1 MALPLDRM
9 LGHHLRMSVELHADS
24 PLADL
29 ELAHDEA
36 IAQFHQGDLDQA
48 FEDLH
53 GISLHANVSP
63 HLRIRCLLAMGQI
76 LDVNG
81 REDDAIALFE
91 QVWYDGAATEAEKAV
106 AEERL
111 TRARVGSE
119 RAAGYPWISHGP
131 RTPADLLTAA
141 HDALTGADANEALG
155 QAFLAYEHPDATDA
169 EQAMAS
175 ALMARG
181 HHQAGNLEYA
191 ESWAIEALG
200 RPIDDTQRALVE
212 RLLEQVR
219 KARAPVAA
227 AKVSPTS
234 TPDELRAMFALTPG
248 LINAR
253 LNDQALEILYAMYEH
268 PNVVDEWKPK
278 VAINIAAALR
288 EGGYTDVARSW
299 YLEATM
305 RSDER
310 DDDINAIMQKI
321 NVVLTLD

>member
-1 MALPLDRM
+1 
-9 LGHHLRMSVELHADS
+9 MSVELRADS

-36 IAQFHQGDLDQA
+36 MSMFHQGITDQA

-63 HLRIRCLLAMGQI
+63 HLRIRCLLGMGQI

-81 REDDAIALFE
+81 REDDAIALFQ
-91 QVWYDGAATEAEKAV
+91 QVWYDGNATAAEKAI

-111 TRARVGSE
+111 TQARIGSE
-119 RAAGYPWISHGP
+119 REAGYGWTSHGV
-131 RTPADLLTAA
+131 RTAA
-141 HDALTGADANEALG
+141 QLIKAASDALSGGDANEALG
-155 QAFLAYEHPDATDA
+155 QAFLAYEDPEVTDA

-181 HHQAGNLEYA
+181 HHLVGNLEYA

-200 RPIDDTQRALVE
+200 RPLDDTQRGLVE

-219 KARAPVAA
+219 EARAPVTA

-234 TPDELRAMFALTPG
+234 TTAELQAMFG
-248 LINAR
+248 LAAQLIMAR
-253 LNDQALEILYAMYEH
+253 LYDQALEILYAMYEH
-268 PNVVDEWKPK
+268 PNVVDAWKPK
-278 VAINIAAALR
+278 IAMNIASALR
-288 EGGYTDVARSW
+288 DTGHHDIARSW
-299 YLEATM
+299 YLETM
-305 RSDER
+305 MRG
-310 DDDINAIMQKI
+310 DDRNEDINAVLQRI

>member
-1 MALPLDRM
+1 
-9 LGHHLRMSVELHADS
+9 MSVELHADS
-24 PLADL
+24 QLADL

-36 IAQFHQGDLDQA
+36 IALFHEGDLDQA

-81 REDDAIALFE
+81 REDDAIALFQ
-91 QVWYDGAATEAEKAV
+91 QVWYDGAATEAEKAI

-111 TRARVGSE
+111 TQARIGSE
-119 RAAGYPWISHGP
+119 RDAGYGWVSHGA
-131 RTPADLLTAA
+131 RTPAELLKAA
-141 HDALTGADANEALG
+141 HDALTGGDVNEALG
-155 QAFLAYEHPDATDA
+155 QAFLAYEHPDASDA
-169 EQAMAS
+169 EQAMAA

-200 RPIDDTQRALVE
+200 RPIDDTQRGLVE

-219 KARAPVAA
+219 EARAPVTA

-248 LINAR
+248 LINAH
-253 LNDQALEILYAMYEH
+253 LYEQALEILYAMYEH
-268 PNVVDEWKPK
+268 PNLVDAWKPK
-278 VAINIAAALR
+278 VAINIAAALL
-288 EGGYTDVARSW
+288 ESGYTDVARSW

-310 DDDINAIMQKI
+310 DADIDAMLQKI

>member
-1 MALPLDRM
+1 
-9 LGHHLRMSVELHADS
+9 MSVELHADS
-24 PLADL
+24 QLADL

-36 IAQFHQGDLDQA
+36 IALFHEGDLDQA

-81 REDDAIALFE
+81 REDDAIALFQ
-91 QVWYDGAATEAEKAV
+91 QVWYDGAATEAEKAI

-111 TRARVGSE
+111 TQARIGSE
-119 RAAGYPWISHGP
+119 RDAGYGWVSHGP
-131 RTPADLLTAA
+131 RTPAELLKAA
-141 HDALTGADANEALG
+141 HDALTGGDVNEALG
-155 QAFLAYEHPDATDA
+155 QAFLAYEHPDASDA
-169 EQAMAS
+169 EQAMAA

-200 RPIDDTQRALVE
+200 RPIDDTQRGLVE

-219 KARAPVAA
+219 EARAPVTA

-248 LINAR
+248 LINAH
-253 LNDQALEILYAMYEH
+253 LYEQALEILYAMYEH
-268 PNVVDEWKPK
+268 PNLVDAWKPK
-278 VAINIAAALR
+278 VAINIAAALL
-288 EGGYTDVARSW
+288 ESGYTDVARSW

-310 DDDINAIMQKI
+310 DADIDAMLQKI

>member
-1 MALPLDRM
+1 
-9 LGHHLRMSVELHADS
+9 MSVELSADS
-24 PLADL
+24 QLADL

-36 IAQFHQGDLDQA
+36 IALFHQGDLDQA

-81 REDDAIALFE
+81 REEDAIALFQ

-119 RAAGYPWISHGP
+119 REAGYGWTSHGP
-131 RTPADLLTAA
+131 RTPAELVTAA
-141 HDALTGADANEALG
+141 RDALSGGDVNEALG

-169 EQAMAS
+169 EQAMA
-175 ALMARG
+175 AAIMARG

-200 RPIDDTQRALVE
+200 RPIDETQRGLVE
-212 RLLEQVR
+212 RVLEQVR
-219 KARAPVAA
+219 EARAPVEAA
-227 AKVSPTS
+227 TVSPTS
-234 TPDELRAMFALTPG
+234 TTDELRTMFG
-248 LINAR
+248 LSAQLIMAR
-253 LNDQALEILYAMYEH
+253 LYDQAMEILYAMYEH
-268 PNVVDEWKPK
+268 PNVVDAWKPK
-278 VAINIAAALR
+278 IALNIATALR
-288 EGGYTDVARSW
+288 DSGHADVARSW

-305 RSDER
+305 RADER
-310 DDDINAIMQKI
+310 DDEIDAMLQKL
-321 NVVLTLD
+321 NVALTLD

>member
-1 MALPLDRM
+1 MTM
-9 LGHHLRMSVELHADS
+9 HHRPMSVELSANS
-24 PLADL
+24 QLADL

-36 IAQFHQGDLDQA
+36 IALFHQGDLDQA

-81 REDDAIALFE
+81 REQDAIALFQ

-111 TRARVGSE
+111 TRARIGSE
-119 RAAGYPWISHGP
+119 REAGYGWVSHGA
-131 RTPADLLTAA
+131 RTPAELVAA
-141 HDALTGADANEALG
+141 ARDALSGGDVNEALG

-175 ALMARG
+175 AIMARG

-219 KARAPVAA
+219 EARAPVTAA
-227 AKVSPTS
+227 TVSPTS
-234 TPDELRAMFALTPG
+234 TPDELRTMFG
-248 LINAR
+248 LSAQLIMSR
-253 LNDQALEILYAMYEH
+253 LYDQALEILYAMYQH
-268 PNVVDEWKPK
+268 PNVEDSWKPK
-278 VAINIAAALR
+278 IALNIASALR
-288 EGGYTDVARSW
+288 DSGHPDVARSW

-305 RSDER
+305 RGDER
-310 DDDINAIMQKI
+310 DDEIDAMLQKI
-321 NVVLTLD
+321 NVTLTLD

>member
-1 MALPLDRM
+1 
-9 LGHHLRMSVELHADS
+9 MSVELRADS

-36 IAQFHQGDLDQA
+36 IALFHQGDLDQA

-63 HLRIRCLLAMGQI
+63 HLRVRCLLVMGQI

-81 REDDAIALFE
+81 RSEDAIALFE
-91 QVWYDGAATEAEKAV
+91 QVWFDGAATESEKSV

-119 RAAGYPWISHGP
+119 RAAGYGWISHGP
-131 RTPADLLTAA
+131 RTPAELLQAS
-141 HDALTGADANEALG
+141 HDALTAGDANEALG
-155 QAFLAYEHPDATDA
+155 QAFLGYEHPDATDA
-169 EQAMAS
+169 EKGRAA

-200 RPIDDTQRALVE
+200 RPLDDTQRGLVE
-212 RLLEQVR
+212 HVLAQVR
-219 KARAPVAA
+219 EARAPVAE

-234 TPDELRAMFALTPG
+234 TTDELRTMFGLTAQ
-248 LINAR
+248 LINSR
-253 LNDQALEILYAMYEH
+253 LYDQALEILYAMYEH
-268 PNVVDEWKPK
+268 PNLPVELKSK
-278 VAINIAAALR
+278 VAMNIAAATR
-288 EGGYTDVARSW
+288 DSGHPDVARSW
-299 YLEATM
+299 YLEAMM
-305 RSDER
+305 RYDDRDE
-310 DDDINAIMQKI
+310 DLNAVLQKI

>member
-1 MALPLDRM
+1 
-9 LGHHLRMSVELHADS
+9 MSVELHADS

-36 IAQFHQGDLDQA
+36 IAMFHQGNLDQA

-53 GISLHANVSP
+53 GISLHANATP

-81 REDDAIALFE
+81 RQDDAIALFE
-91 QVWYDGAATEAEKAV
+91 QVWYDAAATEAEKAI

-111 TRARVGSE
+111 TQARVGSE
-119 RAAGYPWISHGP
+119 RAAGYGWVSHGA
-131 RTPADLLTAA
+131 RTPAELLRAA
-141 HDALTGADANEALG
+141 HDALTGGDDNEALG
-155 QAFLAYEHPDATDA
+155 QAFLAYEHPDASDA

-191 ESWAIEALG
+191 ESWAVEALG
-200 RPIDDTQRALVE
+200 RPLDDTQRGLIE
-212 RLLEQVR
+212 HLLEQVR
-219 KARAPVAA
+219 EARAPVIA
-227 AKVSPTS
+227 AKISPTS
-234 TPDELRAMFALTPG
+234 TQDELRTMFALTPELLKSG
-248 LINAR
+248 LY
-253 LNDQALEILYAMYEH
+253 DQAMEILYGMYEH
-268 PNVVDEWKPK
+268 PNVPDAWKPK

-288 EGGYTDVARSW
+288 DSGHPDTARSW
-299 YLEATM
+299 YLEAMM

-310 DDDINAIMQKI
+310 DEAIDDVLQKI

>member
-1 MALPLDRM
+1 
-9 LGHHLRMSVELHADS
+9 MSVELHADS

-36 IAQFHQGDLDQA
+36 IASFHQGDLDQA

-76 LDVNG
+76 LDANG
-81 REDDAIALFE
+81 RDDDAIALFE

-131 RTPADLLTAA
+131 RTPAELLTAA
-141 HDALTGADANEALG
+141 HDALTGADATEALG

-191 ESWAIEALG
+191 ESWAVEALG
-200 RPIDDTQRALVE
+200 RPVDDTQRALVE
-212 RLLEQVR
+212 RVLEQVR
-219 KARAPVAA
+219 EARSPVTPAA
-227 AKVSPTS
+227 VSPTS
-234 TPDELRAMFALTPG
+234 TPDELRTMFALTPG
-248 LINAR
+248 LINAH
-253 LNDQALEILYAMYEH
+253 LYEQALEILYAMYDH
-268 PNVVDEWKPK
+268 PNVPDESKSK
-278 VAINIAAALR
+278 VAMNIAAALR
-288 EGGYTDVARSW
+288 DSGHADAARSW
-299 YLEATM
+299 YLEAMM

-310 DDDINAIMQKI
+310 DADVGNVLQKI
-321 NVVLTLD
+321 NVALTLN

>member
-1 MALPLDRM
+1 
-9 LGHHLRMSVELHADS
+9 MSVELHPTS

-36 IAQFHQGDLDQA
+36 IAMFHQGVLDQA

-53 GISLHANVSP
+53 GITLHANVSP
-63 HLRIRCLLAMGQI
+63 HLRVRCLLVMGQI

-81 REDDAIALFE
+81 RQDDAIALFQ
-91 QVWYDGAATEAEKAV
+91 QVWYDGAATEAETAV

-111 TRARVGSE
+111 TQARIGSE
-119 RAAGYPWISHGP
+119 RDAGYGWVSHGD
-131 RTPADLLTAA
+131 RTPAQLLTAA
-141 HDALTGADANEALG
+141 HDALTGGDDNEALG

-175 ALMARG
+175 SIMARG

-200 RPIDDTQRALVE
+200 RPLDDTQRALIE

-219 KARAPVAA
+219 EARSPVTA

-234 TPDELRAMFALTPG
+234 TTDELQKMFALSAQ
-248 LINAR
+248 LIMTR
-253 LNDQALEILYAMYEH
+253 LYDQALEILYAMYEH
-268 PNVVDEWKPK
+268 PNVVDAWKPK
-278 VAINIAAALR
+278 IALNIATALR
-288 EGGYTDVARSW
+288 ESGHNDVARSW
-299 YLEATM
+299 YLESTM
-305 RSDER
+305 RYDDRDEE
-310 DDDINAIMQKI
+310 INAMLQKI

>member
-1 MALPLDRM
+1 
-9 LGHHLRMSVELHADS
+9 MSVELHADS

-36 IAQFHQGDLDQA
+36 IALFHQGDLDQA

-53 GISLHANVSP
+53 GISLHANVTP

-81 REDDAIALFE
+81 RQEDAVALFQ

-111 TRARVGSE
+111 TRARIGSE
-119 RAAGYPWISHGP
+119 RQAGYGWVSHGD
-131 RTPADLLTAA
+131 RTPAQLLQAA
-141 HDALTGADANEALG
+141 HDALTGSNTNEALG
-155 QAFLAYEHPDATDA
+155 QAFLAYEHPDSSDA
-169 EQAMAS
+169 EQALAA

-200 RPIDDTQRALVE
+200 RPIDDTQRGLVE
-212 RLLEQVR
+212 HLLEQVR
-219 KARAPVAA
+219 EARAPVAA

-234 TPDELRAMFALTPG
+234 TPDELKTMFALTPP
-248 LINAR
+248 LINAH
-253 LNDQALEILYAMYEH
+253 LYEQAMEILYAMYEH

-278 VAINIAAALR
+278 IAMNIAAALR
-288 EGGYTDVARSW
+288 DSGHPDVARSW
-299 YLEATM
+299 YLEAMM
-305 RSDER
+305 RADER
-310 DDDINAIMQKI
+310 DDDINAVLQKI

>member
-1 MALPLDRM
+1 
-9 LGHHLRMSVELHADS
+9 MSVELHANS

-36 IAQFHQGDLDQA
+36 IALFHQGDLDQA

-53 GISLHANVSP
+53 GISLHANVTP

-81 REDDAIALFE
+81 RQADAIALFQ
-91 QVWYDGAATEAEKAV
+91 QVAYDGAATEAEKAV

-111 TRARVGSE
+111 TQARIGSE
-119 RAAGYPWISHGP
+119 RQAGYGWVSHGA
-131 RTPADLLTAA
+131 RTPAQLLQAA
-141 HDALTGADANEALG
+141 HDALTGSDTNEALG
-155 QAFLAYEHPDATDA
+155 QAFLAYEHPDASDA
-169 EQAMAS
+169 EQALAA

-200 RPIDDTQRALVE
+200 RPIDDTQRGLVE

-219 KARAPVAA
+219 EARAPVAA

-234 TPDELRAMFALTPG
+234 TPDELRTMFALTPP

-253 LNDQALEILYAMYEH
+253 LYEQAMEILYAMYEH

-278 VAINIAAALR
+278 IAMNIAAALR
-288 EGGYTDVARSW
+288 DSGHPDVARSW
-299 YLEATM
+299 YLESMM
-305 RSDER
+305 RADER
-310 DDDINAIMQKI
+310 DDDINTVLQKI
-321 NVVLTLD
+321 NVVLTL

>member
-1 MALPLDRM
+1 
-9 LGHHLRMSVELHADS
+9 MSVEVNLHS
-24 PLADL
+24 QLADL

-36 IAQFHQGDLDQA
+36 IAMFHQGDLDQA

-53 GISLHANVSP
+53 GISLHANASP
-63 HLRIRCLLAMGQI
+63 HLRVRCLLVMGQI

-81 REDDAIALFE
+81 RQEDAIALFE
-91 QVWYDGAATEAEKAV
+91 QVWYDGAATEAEKAI

-111 TRARVGSE
+111 TQARIGSE
-119 RAAGYPWISHGP
+119 RDAGYDLVSHGE
-131 RTPADLLTAA
+131 RSPAELLKAA
-141 HDALTGADANEALG
+141 HDALTGGDDNEALG
-155 QAFLAYEHPDATDA
+155 QAFLAYEHPDASDA

-175 ALMARG
+175 AIMARG

-200 RPIDDTQRALVE
+200 RPLDDTQRGLVE

-219 KARAPVAA
+219 EARAPVAA

-234 TPDELRAMFALTPG
+234 TTDELRAMFALTPP
-248 LINAR
+248 LITAH
-253 LNDQALEILYAMYEH
+253 LNEQALEILYAMYEH
-268 PNVVDEWKPK
+268 PNLVDAWKPK

-288 EGGYTDVARSW
+288 ESGHNDIARSW

-305 RSDER
+305 RG
-310 DDDINAIMQKI
+310 DDRGAEVDAELQKI
-321 NVVLTLD
+321 NVALTLD

>member
-1 MALPLDRM
+1 
-9 LGHHLRMSVELHADS
+9 MSVELRSDS

-36 IAQFHQGDLDQA
+36 IGLFHQGDLDQA

-76 LDVNG
+76 LDANG
-81 REDDAIALFE
+81 RDDDAIALFE
-91 QVWYDGAATEAEKAV
+91 QVWFDGAATEAEKAV

-119 RAAGYPWISHGP
+119 RASGVPWISHGP
-131 RTPADLLTAA
+131 RTPAELLTAA
-141 HDALTGADANEALG
+141 HDALTGADANEAIG

-181 HHQAGNLEYA
+181 HHQAGNLEFA

-200 RPIDDTQRALVE
+200 RPLDDTQRALVE
-212 RLLEQVR
+212 RVLEQVR
-219 KARAPVAA
+219 EARSPVTAA
-227 AKVSPTS
+227 NVSPTS
-234 TPDELRAMFALTPG
+234 THDELRTMFALTPG
-248 LINAR
+248 LINAH
-253 LNDQALEILYAMYEH
+253 LYEQALEILYAMYDH
-268 PNVVDEWKPK
+268 PNVVDEWKSK
-278 VAINIAAALR
+278 VAMNIAAALR
-288 EGGYTDVARSW
+288 DSGHADAARSW
-299 YLEATM
+299 YLEAMM

-310 DDDINAIMQKI
+310 DADVGDVLQKI
-321 NVVLTLD
+321 NVALTLN

>member
-1 MALPLDRM
+1 
-9 LGHHLRMSVELHADS
+9 MSVELRPDS

-36 IAQFHQGDLDQA
+36 MAQFHQGDLDQP

-63 HLRIRCLLAMGQI
+63 HLRIRCLLGMGQI
-76 LDVNG
+76 LDTNG
-81 REDDAIALFE
+81 READAIALFQ

-111 TRARVGSE
+111 TRARIGSE
-119 RAAGYPWISHGP
+119 RDAGYGWVSHGV
-131 RTPADLLTAA
+131 RTAA
-141 HDALTGADANEALG
+141 QLIKAASEALQGGDANEALG
-155 QAFLAYEHPDATDA
+155 QAFLAYEDPEVSDE

-200 RPIDDTQRALVE
+200 RPLDDTQRALVE

-219 KARAPVAA
+219 EARAPVSA

-234 TPDELRAMFALTPG
+234 TTDELRTMFG
-248 LINAR
+248 LSAQLIMAH
-253 LNDQALEILYAMYEH
+253 LYDQAMEILYAMYEH

-278 VAINIAAALR
+278 IAMNIAAALR
-288 EGGYTDVARSW
+288 DSGHPDVARSW

-305 RSDER
+305 RGDDREDEV
-310 DDDINAIMQKI
+310 NAMLQKI
-321 NVVLTLD
+321 NVALTLD